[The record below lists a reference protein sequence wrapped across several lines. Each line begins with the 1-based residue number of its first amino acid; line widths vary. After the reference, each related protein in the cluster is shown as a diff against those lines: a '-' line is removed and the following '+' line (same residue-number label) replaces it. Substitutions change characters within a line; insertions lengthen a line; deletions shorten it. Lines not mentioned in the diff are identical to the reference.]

1 MSLRGPLLFKPLCF
15 WICMDPRRKYEVW
28 KCLQRFF
35 HTPSPAISRCTWMG
49 GGRGRGVS
57 RVVSE
62 GIVTHRTRLSKG
74 VGFFRTP
81 RKDSALHAYENAAG
95 LLWSHIWERSSGIS
109 LPCNLPGLKAKTA
122 THSLL
127 KRPCGWVAASR
138 GFLRVMYRG
147 HVPDN
152 EHCCSTTG
160 WQKGRDTGCTF
171 PTLAEQMGFVID
183 HRACRWLEQEKPP
196 ATLTDKLRNSWCQ
209 PAM

>member
-1 MSLRGPLLFKPLCF
+1 MYGSQKKIWSLEMSPE
-15 WICMDPRRKYEVW
+15 I
-28 KCLQRFF
+28 F

-49 GGRGRGVS
+49 GGRDRGVS
-57 RVVSE
+57 RVMSE

-81 RKDSALHAYENAAG
+81 RKLCTTCLWECSWPPLVSHLRKVIRYLSPLQSARTQGKDGYPFPLEET
-95 LLWSHIWERSSGIS
+95 LWV
-109 LPCNLPGLKAKTA
+109 
-122 THSLL
+122 
-127 KRPCGWVAASR
+127 VAASR
-138 GFLRVMYRG
+138 GFLRVRYRG

-209 PAM
+209 PAT